1 MPGYFKHYQ
10 IQKGSSLCW
19 SNVMLDFGDIGKKKK
34 RRKKTTQAL
43 SIGTQDNTSTGE
55 LMNSL
60 KFSSTVSFSV
70 SDQTILAAEDI
81 PLQELS
87 IVID

>member
-1 MPGYFKHYQ
+1 
-10 IQKGSSLCW
+10 
-19 SNVMLDFGDIGKKKK
+19 MLDFGDIGKKKK